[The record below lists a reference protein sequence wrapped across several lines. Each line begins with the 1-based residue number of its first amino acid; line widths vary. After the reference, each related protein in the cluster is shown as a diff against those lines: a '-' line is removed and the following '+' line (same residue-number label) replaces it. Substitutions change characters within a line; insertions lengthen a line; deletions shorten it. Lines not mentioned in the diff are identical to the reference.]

1 MCGCGAL
8 TAKKTDRD
16 NLKTIIFLLAV
27 SLAIETSTAQAGNAF
42 HGYGG
47 VGLSVT
53 DGRANDS
60 KDIGFAVT
68 AGLGRNF
75 SRLGEVVLK
84 GAYMW
89 FGEKPTGYFGTPLKR
104 RVGALG
110 LYLKLNLRKERQ
122 RSFVYLLAG
131 GGGLTINTW
140 SSASSYYLGT
150 GLGGVIRVE
159 NSRKLNFELR
169 WIVPSS
175 GGSTSNPF
183 VLLTIGVA
191 I

>member
-1 MCGCGAL
+1 M
-8 TAKKTDRD
+8 
-16 NLKTIIFLLAV
+16 AV

-89 FGEKPTGYFGTPLKR
+89 FGERPASHYSQPQNWKIR
-104 RVGALG
+104 CIG

-122 RSFVYLLAG
+122 RSFFYLLAG
-131 GGGLTINTW
+131 GGGLTASLGQ
-140 SSASSYYLGT
+140 SSSSYYLGT
-150 GLGGVIRVE
+150 GLGGEIRVE

-169 WIVPSS
+169 WIIPSS

>member
-1 MCGCGAL
+1 MKNVVSSLVVILVVGC
-8 TAKKTDRD
+8 TT
-16 NLKTIIFLLAV
+16 V
-27 SLAIETSTAQAGNAF
+27 QAGNAF

-47 VGLSVT
+47 LGTSVT

-60 KDIGFAVT
+60 KDIGFVVT

-89 FGEKPTGYFGTPLKR
+89 FGEKPTGYFGTPLAR

-150 GLGGVIRVE
+150 GLGGEIRVE

-169 WIVPSS
+169 WIIPSS

-183 VLLTIGVA
+183 VLLTIGIA